1 MTADAKGHRGEG
13 GAGQPA
19 FSFALW
25 AAVLLALNA
34 GYINAIG
41 LLSFLNL
48 AVSHVTGSVSNL
60 GIAVAE
66 ANLSQIQ
73 TLVLVI
79 MFFVAGNV
87 IAGFLVVHEELQVGR
102 RYVSAF
108 LVEAALIVVAILLFD
123 LERQLANYLLAAA
136 MGLQNGLATRYSGAT
151 VRTSH
156 MTGVV
161 TDLGILL
168 GRRLRGTSI
177 DRWRIQVLSALLA
190 GFLAGGVGA
199 GIAYRF
205 WGHQAL
211 WLSVFGLVVAG
222 VSHSELRP
230 LAAWRRRNA
239 PSSDS

>member
-1 MTADAKGHRGEG
+1 MTADATGHHGEE
-13 GAGQPA
+13 GAGEPA
-19 FSFALW
+19 LKFAPS

-41 LLSFLNL
+41 LLSLFNL

-60 GIAVAE
+60 GLAVAE
-66 ANLSQIQ
+66 GNPSQIQ
-73 TLVLVI
+73 TLVMVI
-79 MFFVAGNV
+79 TFFVAGNV
-87 IAGFLVVHEELQVGR
+87 IAGFLVVHEELQAGR

-108 LVEAALIVVAILLFD
+108 LVEAALIVAAILLSD

-168 GRRLRGTSI
+168 GSRLRGTSVG
-177 DRWRIQVLSALLA
+177 RWRIQVLSALLV
-190 GFLAGGVGA
+190 GFLAGGVVA
-199 GIAYRF
+199 GIAYHF

-211 WLSVFGLVVAG
+211 WFSVIGLIVAG
-222 VSHSELRP
+222 VSLSEFRP
-230 LAAWRRRNA
+230 FAVWRRWNA
-239 PSSDS
+239 PG